1 MTDESRSLRDL
12 LARSASRRAFL
23 AGSGLAI
30 AAACSNGSDDSGDA
44 EGNGD
49 MNVDPGGDG
58 QPAVQAALATQ
69 DLFAGG
75 EDQRFAFGVL
85 RRSEENTYSLV
96 TGDAVQIAFSP
107 PEGSLGDAQT
117 AEFHGAGLPPDKG
130 VYVARVSP
138 EAPGF
143 WEATITLGGE
153 SGTLPFEVLA
163 EPLVPVPGDEAIAVT
178 TPTVDDDQ
186 GVFELCTR
194 EPDCS
199 FHDVPLDAALEA
211 AGPVV
216 IMFSTPRFC
225 VSQVCGPV
233 LDVLIGESED
243 FPDTTFIHSEIWAN
257 DATTEPVDAVTEW
270 GLQTEPWLFGIKPDG
285 TIAARLDGAFDQTE
299 VRALIEATVA

>member
-1 MTDESRSLRDL
+1 MVDESRSLRDL
-12 LARSASRRAFL
+12 LTRPASRRAFL

-30 AAACSNGSDDSGDA
+30 AAACSSDGGDDSVDAGADDGSDA
-44 EGNGD
+44 
-49 MNVDPGGDG
+49 
-58 QPAVQAALATQ
+58 QPTVQSALATQ
-69 DLFAGG
+69 DIYAGG

-85 RRSEENTYSLV
+85 RRTPENTYSLV
-96 TGDAVQIAFSP
+96 TGDAVQIAFAP
-107 PEGSLGDAQT
+107 PEGSPGEPQT

-138 EAPGF
+138 DAPGF
-143 WEATITLGGE
+143 WEATLTVEGE
-153 SGTLPFEVLA
+153 SGTLPFEVLEA
-163 EPLVPVPGDEAIAVT
+163 PRVPVPGDEAISAP
-178 TPTVDDDQ
+178 TPTVDDDR

-199 FHDVPLDAALEA
+199 FHEVSLDTAIEGGA
-211 AGPVV
+211 PVV
-216 IMFSTPRFC
+216 VMFSTPRFC

-233 LDVLIGESED
+233 LDLLIGEAED
-243 FPDTTFIHSEIWAN
+243 FADTTFVHSEIWAN
-257 DATTEPVDAVTEW
+257 DETTEPVDAVAQW